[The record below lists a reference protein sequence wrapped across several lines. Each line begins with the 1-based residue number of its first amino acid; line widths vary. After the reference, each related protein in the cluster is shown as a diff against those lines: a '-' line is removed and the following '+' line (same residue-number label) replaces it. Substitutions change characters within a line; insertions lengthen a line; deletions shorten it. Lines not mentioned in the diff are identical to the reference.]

1 MLTGPAERPACVQPC
16 SAEEVMKKVKSL
28 KVFSFEA
35 LAVMLIYK
43 ERKSSQCNRIL
54 KGLFIWPGFL
64 SMLFP
69 FSGTFPLRMLK
80 PLWSNHWVLASAACE
95 DCLSKLSKGKAGTL
109 RDWPRVI
116 QWVGRRAWDETITS
130 WFSVLGLNCYGVF
143 VGGWLHGQAL

>member
-54 KGLFIWPGFL
+54 KGLFI
-64 SMLFP
+64 
-69 FSGTFPLRMLK
+69 
-80 PLWSNHWVLASAACE
+80 
-95 DCLSKLSKGKAGTL
+95 
-109 RDWPRVI
+109 
-116 QWVGRRAWDETITS
+116 
-130 WFSVLGLNCYGVF
+130 
-143 VGGWLHGQAL
+143 